1 MICFLIVTKKERCC
15 VWSVHIKEGERE
27 RRRETEKERGS
38 KKGGTETHGANSF
51 DSSARASLSL
61 IFLSYM
67 YYIYMFSLWRRTF
80 ARVIQTLVPSQLFAI
95 AMATFS
101 CWVHRRWFVSRH
113 SAGSVAYIIS
123 FVLLLSLLTLLQVL
137 FNTPS
142 AAMYLLRNLI

>member
-15 VWSVHIKEGERE
+15 VRGREESAGVKQRRKEAQKRVGPKLTGQTLLTH
-27 RRRETEKERGS
+27 RREP
-38 KKGGTETHGANSF
+38 
-51 DSSARASLSL
+51 
-61 IFLSYM
+61 LSYFLVL
-67 YYIYMFSLWRRTF
+67 YILYIYMFSLWRRTF
-80 ARVIQTLVPSQLFAI
+80 ARAVQTLVPPQLFAI

-123 FVLLLSLLTLLQVL
+123 FVLLLSLLTLFQVL